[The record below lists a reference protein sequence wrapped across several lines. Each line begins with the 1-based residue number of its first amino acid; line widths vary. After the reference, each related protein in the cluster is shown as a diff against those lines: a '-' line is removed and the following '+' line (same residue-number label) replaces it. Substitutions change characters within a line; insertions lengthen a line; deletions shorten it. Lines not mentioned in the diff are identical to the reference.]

1 VVYGQDFLPDIRH
14 HVVSLDLSETADRPA
29 VEPGMEVSVAY
40 QPIQF
45 IINDINRNRRMA
57 FLGKYISD
65 VIGAVRSL
73 LKGMRL
79 TGYYFTHHKEIITQ
93 QYPDNKE
100 TMKLPERFRGE
111 VVMPH
116 DEKNEHAC
124 TGCTACELA
133 CPNGTIK
140 IITKFDVTP
149 EGKKKKALDTFIY
162 HLELCTMCNLCIEAC
177 PTDAIKMAQ
186 NFEHSVYDRSKLT
199 KKLNNPGSKIRE
211 GVE

>member
-1 VVYGQDFLPDIRH
+1 MSIK
-14 HVVSLDLSETADRPA
+14 
-29 VEPGMEVSVAY
+29 
-40 QPIQF
+40 
-45 IINDINRNRRMA
+45 
-57 FLGKYISD
+57 KYITD
-65 VIGAVRSL
+65 VYQAVASL

-79 TGYYFTHHKEIITQ
+79 TGHYFIHHKRESITE
-93 QYPDNKE
+93 QYPENKA
-100 TMKLPERFRGE
+100 TLILPERFRGE

-133 CPNGTIK
+133 CPNATIK
-140 IITKFDVTP
+140 IITKFDISP
-149 EGKKKKALDTFIY
+149 EGKKKKAIDTFVY

-186 NFEHSVYDRSKLT
+186 NFEHSVTDRSKLT
-199 KKLNNPGSKIRE
+199 KVLNHPGSKIRE

>member
-1 VVYGQDFLPDIRH
+1 
-14 HVVSLDLSETADRPA
+14 
-29 VEPGMEVSVAY
+29 
-40 QPIQF
+40 
-45 IINDINRNRRMA
+45 MA
-57 FLGKYISD
+57 FLKNYFSTIFR
-65 VIGAVRSL
+65 AVRSL

-93 QYPDNKE
+93 NYPENRDQLN
-100 TMKLPERFRGE
+100 LPERFRGE

-116 DEKNEHAC
+116 TDANEHRC

-140 IITKFDVTP
+140 VVTKFEMTP
-149 EGKKKKALDTFIY
+149 EGKKKKAVDTFVY

-186 NFEHSVYDRSKLT
+186 TFEHSVYDRSKLT
-199 KKLNNPGSKIRE
+199 KVLNQPGSKLME

>member
-1 VVYGQDFLPDIRH
+1 MFLKD
-14 HVVSLDLSETADRPA
+14 
-29 VEPGMEVSVAY
+29 
-40 QPIQF
+40 
-45 IINDINRNRRMA
+45 
-57 FLGKYISD
+57 YISD
-65 VIGAVRSL
+65 VFKATKSL
-73 LKGMRL
+73 LIGMRR
-79 TGYYFTHHKEIITQ
+79 TGYYFTHRKEIITQ
-93 QYPDNKE
+93 QYPDNRDE
-100 TMKLPERFRGE
+100 LSLPERFRGE

-116 DEKNEHAC
+116 DEHNEHAC

-140 IITKFDVTP
+140 IITKFDMTP

-186 NFEHSVYDRSKLT
+186 SFEHSVFDRSKLT
-199 KKLNNPGSKIRE
+199 KTLNNPGSKIRA

>member
-1 VVYGQDFLPDIRH
+1 ML
-14 HVVSLDLSETADRPA
+14 T
-29 VEPGMEVSVAY
+29 
-40 QPIQF
+40 
-45 IINDINRNRRMA
+45 
-57 FLGKYISD
+57 
-65 VIGAVRSL
+65 
-73 LKGMRL
+73 GMRT
-79 TGYYFTHHKEIITQ
+79 TGSYFVRPREIITE
-93 QYPDNKE
+93 QYPDNRD
-100 TMKLPERFRGE
+100 TLVMAERFRGE

-140 IITKFDVTP
+140 IITKHDISP

-162 HLELCTMCNLCIEAC
+162 HLELCTMCNLCVIAC

-186 NFEHSVYDRSKLT
+186 TFEHSVFDRSKLT
-199 KKLNNPGSKIRE
+199 KKLNNEGSRIRE